1 MQEMLEEE
9 KGLSPTST
17 NSIYSPSPDRELL
30 LQDLATAKIERADAL
45 NSLERKTL
53 ELRQA
58 LQREDKLKKE
68 LIQAKETIA
77 KLQQNVSLCL
87 LDNFQFLHETFC
99 LYTLQV
105 QEETDSNTQPAAA
118 IYSEYVNTELTSTL
132 PKHPVVLDNHVRTRP
147 ITVKIKTDA
156 DTDSQYDRLVTD
168 LKSVIDSSSTQ
179 LHCHQAHSQ
188 RIETQVQIM

>member
-1 MQEMLEEE
+1 MLEEE
-9 KGLSPTST
+9 KGLSPAST

-99 LYTLQV
+99 LYTL
-105 QEETDSNTQPAAA
+105 
-118 IYSEYVNTELTSTL
+118 
-132 PKHPVVLDNHVRTRP
+132 
-147 ITVKIKTDA
+147 
-156 DTDSQYDRLVTD
+156 
-168 LKSVIDSSSTQ
+168 
-179 LHCHQAHSQ
+179 
-188 RIETQVQIM
+188 